1 MGDDEDCMKR
11 CVERIT
17 QDVMGMVT
25 VLLMMMMGG
34 VGSSKK
40 MEEVGVYTG
49 QGRNCSRGLL
59 LSYSSC
65 GCPFTL
71 MCGRSRRG
79 VWEEAQDC
87 PSGAAEALAVVAAM
101 TLGAARHLLASQW
114 LTWVLWRRETCDV
127 T

>member
-1 MGDDEDCMKR
+1 MGDDEDCMKK

-17 QDVMGMVT
+17 QDVMGV
-25 VLLMMMMGG
+25 VLMMMMMGG

-49 QGRNCSRGLL
+49 KGRNCSHGLL
-59 LSYSSC
+59 LSYSSR

-87 PSGAAEALAVVAAM
+87 SSGAAAGFGCGCSYDAGGSKASASFSVAD
-101 TLGAARHLLASQW
+101 LGFMEKRNL
-114 LTWVLWRRETCDV
+114 
-127 T
+127 